1 MIWFENIFTQN
12 PTMKILRFAR
22 EIFGR
27 RQTLLFSTERLQKK
41 LRDKHIKEIIQK
53 LIGDL
58 YFDDVTCFNNQKEGQ
73 QFYETVKSCL
83 SRAGFELRK
92 WVTYDEKLWQYF
104 NSKESNDNLITSN
117 TNQEVLGLT
126 WCTENN
132 TFVIDFKNLVTLA
145 EDLKPTKQNI
155 LQTNAMFCDS
165 IGLISPFILQ
175 FRLIFHKICTGKYDY
190 HMGY

>member
-92 WVTYDEKLWQYF
+92 WVTNDKKL
-104 NSKESNDNLITSN
+104 
-117 TNQEVLGLT
+117 
-126 WCTENN
+126 
-132 TFVIDFKNLVTLA
+132 
-145 EDLKPTKQNI
+145 
-155 LQTNAMFCDS
+155 
-165 IGLISPFILQ
+165 
-175 FRLIFHKICTGKYDY
+175 
-190 HMGY
+190 